1 LPRRL
6 VRLPTDGRPLLDLFS
21 FGRGSPSGHF
31 TPAQIDYIRRT
42 VSRAP
47 EVMVK
52 VTGGGTNS
60 GAVAAHFAYISRKGE
75 LAIETDD
82 GYRVAGRDAQKALLN
97 DWHLELSAGQ
107 YRGPRDGRVT
117 ARRVKLVHNIVFSMP
132 SPTPPEKVLAA
143 ARKFAREK
151 FALQHRF
158 AMALHTDQQHPH
170 VHMVVKAESEQG
182 RRVHIDKTMLREWR
196 EDFARLMREQGIAA
210 NATPRA
216 LRGTNKGKTK
226 DAIYRAQRRGTS
238 HAVRDRV
245 KDVVNELMS
254 TGTVHDPARRHML
267 ETRRAVVAAWTKTAD
282 QLDTQ
287 GESILAGKV
296 RSFSQHLPPVL
307 TDRERLAVQF
317 LQHRASRRAIAPTVG
332 EDIRQ
337 RDDPLTR

>member
-1 LPRRL
+1 LTRRP
-6 VRLPTDGRPLLDLFS
+6 VRLPTDRRPLLDILS
-21 FGRGSPSGHF
+21 LGRTGPSGPF

-52 VTGGGTNS
+52 VTGGGTKT
-60 GAVAAHFAYISRKGE
+60 GAVAAHFAYISRNGE

-151 FALQHRF
+151 FALQHRY

-170 VHMVVKAESEQG
+170 VHMVVKAESEHG
-182 RRVHIDKTMLREWR
+182 RRLHIDKTMLREWR
-196 EDFARLMREQGIAA
+196 EDFARFMREQGIAA
-210 NATPRA
+210 NATPRS
-216 LRGTNKGKTK
+216 LRGKNKGKTK
-226 DAIYRAQRRGTS
+226 DSIFRAQRRGAS
-238 HAVRDRV
+238 HAVRARV
-245 KDVVNELMS
+245 TDVVNELIS
-254 TGTVHDPARRHML
+254 TGTVHDPAKSHLL

-282 QLDTQ
+282 HLEAQ
-287 GESILAGKV
+287 GETILASEV
-296 RSFSQHLPPVL
+296 RYFSRHLPPVL

-317 LQHRASRRAIAPTVG
+317 LQHRASRRATAPAVG
-332 EDIRQ
+332 ENTRR
-337 RDDPLTR
+337 RDDPRTR